1 MSYHTHFAGCPDCGL
16 FRNWE
21 RDRENMRTCPDLPMN
36 QMPVIVKIGSPISIN
51 FALFCIALFLSGIW
65 GMGLLFRAPGK
76 YFVSMTLLSLMF
88 IVPFLGIF
96 YRKIEMSITKKTVR
110 WESERWPF
118 LAIRWQEPF
127 ASFKYIAVEETQPS
141 LDGPELLHF
150 RPDRLTLIRK
160 GKYGR
165 IESRLLHI
173 MLYHPK
179 NPAKF
184 SISLACFGFSEIEK
198 ARDYLDS
205 AHKLLGLPKA
215 ILKNGQIEEFEDLP
229 GE

>member
-1 MSYHTHFAGCPDCGL
+1 
-16 FRNWE
+16 
-21 RDRENMRTCPDLPMN
+21 MRTCPDLPMK

-51 FALFCIALFLSGIW
+51 FALFCVAMVLAGTW
-65 GMGLLFRAPGK
+65 GMGLMFRWPGK
-76 YFVSMTLLSLMF
+76 HFVVITILALMM

-96 YRKIEMSITKKTVR
+96 YRKIEMSITKKMVR

-127 ASFKYIAVEETQPS
+127 SSFKYIVIEETQPS

-165 IESRLLHI
+165 IEARLLHI
-173 MLYHPK
+173 MLYHPE

-184 SISLACFGFSEIEK
+184 SVSLACFGFSEIEK
-198 ARDYLDS
+198 AREYLDS
-205 AHKLLGLPKA
+205 AQKLLGLPKA
-215 ILKNGQIEEFEDLP
+215 ILKNGQIEEIEDFM

>member
-1 MSYHTHFAGCPDCGL
+1 
-16 FRNWE
+16 
-21 RDRENMRTCPDLPMN
+21 MRTCPDLPMK

-51 FALFCIALFLSGIW
+51 FALFCVAFVLVGTW
-65 GMGLLFRAPGK
+65 GMGLMFRWPGK
-76 YFVSMTLLSLMF
+76 HFVVITLLSLMM

-96 YRKIEMSITKKTVR
+96 YRKIEMSITKKMVR

-127 ASFKYIAVEETQPS
+127 SSFKYIVVEETQPS

-173 MLYHPK
+173 MLYHPE

-184 SISLACFGFSEIEK
+184 SVSLACFGFSEIEK
-198 ARDYLDS
+198 AREYLDS
-205 AHKLLGLPKA
+205 AQKLLGLPKA
-215 ILKNGQIEEFEDLP
+215 MLKNGQIEEIEELT